1 MATGTTAGKVSDG
14 RSSSHDRRG
23 GVTESTAPFSDRFTT
38 PGDHLDALCDNPPVR
53 PPHRPLTAAS
63 YSPEVRWAPVSA
75 LLLAVVAAVA
85 PVGMPLRP
93 VAVGRPIGT
102 AAAQPACPDQLVPP
116 GPPAKEELGKPV
128 PDPLPV
134 PAQPIG
140 GDRLGCGEVAAT
152 GAPLPPV
159 PAPSYV
165 LADLDTGQILA
176 AKAPH
181 ARERPASTL
190 KVLNALVTLRDL
202 DPDTVVD
209 GLPEDLRVDGSKAGI
224 GPGGHYTVRQLLGGL
239 LLNSGNDTA
248 EALARANGGDGAM
261 LTKMTDLAH
270 QLGAMD
276 TRPVT
281 PSGLDGP
288 GMASSAYDLAL
299 MYRVAMRN
307 PLFASTIS
315 TRSMPFPGYDDKH
328 PEFTLYNSS
337 KMLTGYPGSLGS
349 KTGFTDAAR
358 HTLVTAAERGG
369 HRLVVAI
376 MRGEQQPE
384 TMVKQASALLDWGFA
399 QPAGAAPVGVLVDK
413 APAPPTSATP
423 APADPATGAPQA
435 PRPPAG
441 SGTGLYTGFGVG
453 AAAVLGTAF
462 VLGLR
467 RRRADPDPGAR

>member
-1 MATGTTAGKVSDG
+1 MRCATTRQYGAHTSPT
-14 RSSSHDRRG
+14 RRR
-23 GVTESTAPFSDRFTT
+23 T
-38 PGDHLDALCDNPPVR
+38 
-53 PPHRPLTAAS
+53 
-63 YSPEVRWAPVSA
+63 YSPVVRWAPLSA
-75 LLLAVVAAVA
+75 LLLAVVAAAA

-93 VAVGRPIGT
+93 VAVSRPIGT
-102 AAAQPACPDQLVPP
+102 TAAQPACPDQLVPP
-116 GPPAKEELGKPV
+116 GPPAKEELAAPA
-128 PDPLPV
+128 PAPLPV
-134 PAQPIG
+134 PAEPIG
-140 GDRLGCGEVAAT
+140 GDALGCGEIAAP
-152 GAPLPPV
+152 GPPLPPV
-159 PAPSYV
+159 QAASFV
-165 LADLDTGQILA
+165 LADLDTGQVLA
-176 AKAPH
+176 ARAPH
-181 ARERPASTL
+181 RRERPASTL

-209 GLPEDLRVDGSKAGI
+209 GLPDDLRIDGSKAGI

-248 EALARANGGDGAM
+248 EALARANGGDGPM
-261 LTKMTDLAH
+261 LAKMTDMAH
-270 QLGAMD
+270 ELGAMD

-299 MYRVAMRN
+299 MFRVAMRD
-307 PLFASTIS
+307 PLFASTIG

-328 PEFTLYNSS
+328 PQFTLYNSS

-369 HRLVVAI
+369 HRLVVAL

-399 QPAGAAPVGVLVDK
+399 EPAGATPVGVLVDK
-413 APAPPTSATP
+413 APAPPAPATP
-423 APADPATGAPQA
+423 APSSDASTGTAESPA
-435 PRPPAG
+435 PPAG
-441 SGTGLYTGFGVG
+441 SGTALYIGFGVG
-453 AAAVLGTAF
+453 AAAVLGAAL

-467 RRRADPDPGAR
+467 RRRQD

>member
-1 MATGTTAGKVSDG
+1 
-14 RSSSHDRRG
+14 
-23 GVTESTAPFSDRFTT
+23 
-38 PGDHLDALCDNPPVR
+38 
-53 PPHRPLTAAS
+53 
-63 YSPEVRWAPVSA
+63 VRWAPVSA
-75 LLLAVVAAVA
+75 LFLTVVAAVA

-93 VAVGRPIGT
+93 VAVSRPVG
-102 AAAQPACPDQLVPP
+102 AVAAQPACPDQLVPP
-116 GPPAKEELGKPV
+116 GPPAKEELVAPA
-128 PDPLPV
+128 PPPLPV
-134 PAQPIG
+134 PAEPIG
-140 GDRLGCGEVAAT
+140 GAALGCGEVAVPGT
-152 GAPLPPV
+152 PLPPV
-159 PAPSYV
+159 QAASFV

-176 AKAPH
+176 ARAPH

-209 GLPEDLRVDGSKAGI
+209 GLPEDLRIDGSKAGI

-248 EALARANGGDGAM
+248 EALARANGGDGPM
-261 LTKMTDLAH
+261 LAKMADTARG
-270 QLGAMD
+270 LGAMD

-307 PLFASTIS
+307 PLFASTIA

-369 HRLVVAI
+369 HRLVVAM

-399 QPAGAAPVGVLVDK
+399 EPAGVAPVGVLVDK
-413 APAPPTSATP
+413 APAPPATATP
-423 APADPATGAPQA
+423 APADTSTGATESPGA
-435 PRPPAG
+435 PAG
-441 SGTGLYTGFGVG
+441 SGTGLYIGFGVG
-453 AAAVLGTAF
+453 AAAVLGTAL
-462 VLGLR
+462 VLGLLR
-467 RRRADPDPGAR
+467 RRRQGPLS